1 MKEPA
6 NVLFISHGS
15 SLYGAQLSLLGLL
28 QKLDRNRFK
37 PWVVTPHEGPLTVA
51 IRNLNIPVILR
62 PMVHW
67 IAWGKAIEKPWLHR
81 TLTFTRGLRGRAWA
95 LAHLIERH
103 NIDIVYTNTITC
115 IEGAIA
121 AKMTHRPHVWHLREQ
136 VKGNSQLCAL
146 LPSFMILGLIHA
158 LSWRVLVNSRHLYRA
173 YAYYPL
179 RSKLAIIY
187 NGIDTEKF
195 DIDRESAS
203 YALRSELGIPK
214 NQKIVAIIGS
224 ITQRKGLF
232 LFADAASHLAASLSD
247 VSFLVVGDGP
257 FDYVRLVQNR
267 VREHGMEK
275 NFHFV
280 GCRSDIPRI
289 LAGINLV
296 VIAADEEP
304 FGRTVIEAMAA
315 GVPVVSTK
323 CGGPEE
329 IIVDGVT
336 GLLVPLGSPSQMA
349 QAIKRILSDPEQT
362 TSLVTAGK
370 DRVNQKFTL
379 QAYVDNVQSQLESV
393 SHYYDSADRI
403 WREK

>member
-1 MKEPA
+1 MKKPVH
-6 NVLFISHGS
+6 VLFISHDS

-37 PWVVTPHEGPLTVA
+37 PWVVAHHEGPLTVA
-51 IRNLNIPVILR
+51 IRNLNIPVILL
-62 PMVHW
+62 PIVHW
-67 IAWGKAIEKPWLHR
+67 IAAGKAIEKPWFHR
-81 TLTFTRGLRGRAWA
+81 AKTFTRGLRGRAWA

-136 VKGNSQLCAL
+136 VKGNSQLRAL

-179 RSKLAIIY
+179 RNKLAIIY

-203 YALRSELGIPK
+203 YALRSELDIPK
-214 NQKIVAIIGS
+214 DHKIVAIIGS
-224 ITQRKGLF
+224 IIPRKGLF
-232 LFADAASHLAASLSD
+232 LFADAASYLVVSLSD
-247 VSFLVVGDGP
+247 VTFLVVGDGP
-257 FDYVRLVQNR
+257 SDYVRLVQNR
-267 VREHGMEK
+267 VREHGLER
-275 NFHFV
+275 NFRFV

-289 LAGINLV
+289 LAGVNLAV
-296 VIAADEEP
+296 TAADEEP

-329 IIVDGVT
+329 IIIDGVT
-336 GLLVPLGSPSQMA
+336 GLLVPLGGPSQMA
-349 QAIKRILSDPEQT
+349 QAIKRILSDPEHS
-362 TSLVTAGK
+362 TSLAAAGR

-379 QAYVDNVQSQLESV
+379 QAYADNVQSQLESV
-393 SHYYDSADRI
+393 NRYYGSADKI
-403 WREK
+403 